1 MTDYFEFKRK
11 AISAVEKE
19 MESFIQL
26 HVKGSRG
33 LLLIYRYHLGLDADK
48 KVRGKRIRPLMVL
61 ISSFVSGGEWEK
73 AIPAACAVELL
84 HNFSLIH
91 DDIEDKSQ
99 LRHGRPTVW
108 SRWGTAQAI
117 NAGDGMFTLVYK
129 ALQHLNGILKPEK
142 VVAAQEVITN
152 CCLKLIEGQFL
163 DVANE
168 GKKSISISKY
178 WKMIS
183 GKTAALL
190 GCCFQLGGLIAGLDE
205 RYQTDLYKFGF
216 QLGLNYQ
223 VQDDL
228 LGIWGNEVETGK
240 PSDNDLT
247 NRKLSLPVLLGLE
260 MSERF
265 LKWWNK
271 GVSKNDGVEIIP
283 EWLKEDG
290 VYQQMIHIIQE
301 MDEEIEQRFNSM
313 KFLKIERLP
322 VLHGLINELKFRK
335 K

>member
-1 MTDYFEFKRK
+1 MTSYIEFKQK
-11 AISAVEKE
+11 AITAVEKE

-26 HVKGSRG
+26 HIKDSRD
-33 LLLIYRYHLGLDADK
+33 LLQIYHYHLGLDADE

-61 ISSFVSGGEWEK
+61 SSCFTSGGEWEK
-73 AIPAACAVELL
+73 ALPAACAVELL

-91 DDIEDKSQ
+91 DDIEDESQ

-108 SRWGTAQAI
+108 KKWGTAQAI
-117 NAGDGMFTLVYK
+117 NAGDGMFALVFK
-129 ALQHLNGILKPEK
+129 AIQRFNGSVTSETIL
-142 VVAAQEVITN
+142 AAQDVITN

-168 GKKSISISKY
+168 GKKSISIGEY
-178 WKMIS
+178 WKMIG

-190 GCCFQLGGLIAGLDE
+190 GCCLQLGGIIAGLDE
-205 RYQTDLYKFGF
+205 RNQLDLYTFGF
-216 QLGLNYQ
+216 QMGLNFQ

-228 LGIWGNEVETGK
+228 LGVWGSESETGK

-247 NRKLSLPVLLGLE
+247 NRKLTLPILLGLE
-260 MSERF
+260 MSARF
-265 LKWWNK
+265 HEWWK
-271 GVSKNDGVEIIP
+271 KSITQEDEIGIIS

-290 VYQQMIHIIQE
+290 VYQKMIETIHE
-301 MDEEIEQRFNSM
+301 MDEKIEQQLNSM
-313 KFLKIERLP
+313 IFLKRDRLS
-322 VLHGLINELKFRK
+322 VLHGLINELRYRK